1 MIANEANNTESNS
14 TSSESLEDQSSTS
27 ESRGPIQENGILV
40 AKYNLSNPEQYGFVM
55 KNLVLRVRCK
65 LSRFLIGI
73 KHIIC
78 VHIIPH
84 NYSACILLC
93 ITTER

>member
-40 AKYNLSNPEQYGFVM
+40 AKYNLSNPKEYGSVM
-55 KNLVLRVRCK
+55 KNLVLRVSFK
-65 LSRFLIGI
+65 ISLFLIGI
-73 KHIIC
+73 KHIT
-78 VHIIPH
+78 H
-84 NYSACILLC
+84 YF
-93 ITTER
+93 T

>member
-40 AKYNLSNPEQYGFVM
+40 AKYNLSNPKEYGSVM
-55 KNLVLRVRCK
+55 KNLVLRVSFK
-65 LSRFLIGI
+65 ISPFLIGI
-73 KHIIC
+73 KHII
-78 VHIIPH
+78 
-84 NYSACILLC
+84 
-93 ITTER
+93 

>member
-1 MIANEANNTESNS
+1 MIANGANNTESNI
-14 TSSESLEDQSSTS
+14 TTSESLEEQSSTT

-55 KNLVLRVRCK
+55 KNLVLRVSCK

-73 KHIIC
+73 KHINMRT
-78 VHIIPH
+78 H
-84 NYSACILLC
+84 YS
-93 ITTER
+93 T

>member
-40 AKYNLSNPEQYGFVM
+40 AKYNLSNPKEYGSVM
-55 KNLVLRVRCK
+55 KNLVLRVSFK
-65 LSRFLIGI
+65 ISHFLIVI
-73 KHIIC
+73 KHI
-78 VHIIPH
+78 
-84 NYSACILLC
+84 
-93 ITTER
+93 

>member
-40 AKYNLSNPEQYGFVM
+40 AKYNLSNPKEYGSVM
-55 KNLVLRVRCK
+55 KNLVLRVSCK
-65 LSRFLIGI
+65 LSLFLIGI
-73 KHIIC
+73 KNI
-78 VHIIPH
+78 
-84 NYSACILLC
+84 
-93 ITTER
+93 